1 MCNLIARF
9 WDVNAGKITID
20 GTDVRDFKLD
30 SLMKNISMV
39 FQSVYLFADMH
50 KEYLLAYLNPEK
62 QYELKAFLQTVLF
75 FFENNPALKGIVH
88 SVKSRMKDPEHL
100 KDKIQR
106 KLKSGKIIDE
116 NNLFTV
122 VNDLIGVRILYLY
135 QDQFQLIHNELLK
148 KVDETK
154 DWMFVEA
161 PKAYTWDPET
171 REYFE
176 KLNIHTEVRDT
187 YYTSVHYVI
196 RSCIYSN
203 IVVVG
208 TKQRVQYLVEEL
220 RETQIVMKEITE
232 QILSGDFSMS
242 GESYKELKED
252 YLAFVITMVDI
263 LNGAAY
269 LFEKKPDS
277 DNRHW
282 KEQQEIQQYCEA
294 LGKEIGGKEKQGRKG
309 M

>member
-1 MCNLIARF
+1 MNTE
-9 WDVNAGKITID
+9 DKI
-20 GTDVRDFKLD
+20 V
-30 SLMKNISMV
+30 
-39 FQSVYLFADMH
+39 
-50 KEYLLAYLNPEK
+50 LAYLNPEK

-106 KLKSGKIIDE
+106 KLKSGTIIDE

-122 VNDLIGVRILYLY
+122 VNDLIGVRVLYLY

-196 RSCIYSN
+196 KPNNELSN
-203 IVVVG
+203 I
-208 TKQRVQYLVEEL
+208 TC
-220 RETQIVMKEITE
+220 EIQVRT
-232 QILSGDFSMS
+232 
-242 GESYKELKED
+242 
-252 YLAFVITMVDI
+252 
-263 LNGAAY
+263 
-269 LFEKKPDS
+269 LFEEIWGEIDHTINYP
-277 DNRHW
+277 HPTEIIAC
-282 KEQQEIQQYCEA
+282 KEQLRVLAKLVSTGTRLADSIFRTYNDVS
-294 LGKEIGGKEKQGRKG
+294 EK
-309 M
+309 

>member
-1 MCNLIARF
+1 MNTE
-9 WDVNAGKITID
+9 DKI
-20 GTDVRDFKLD
+20 V
-30 SLMKNISMV
+30 
-39 FQSVYLFADMH
+39 
-50 KEYLLAYLNPEK
+50 LAYLNPEK

-122 VNDLIGVRILYLY
+122 VNDLIGVRVLYLY

-196 RSCIYSN
+196 KPNNELSN
-203 IVVVG
+203 I
-208 TKQRVQYLVEEL
+208 TC
-220 RETQIVMKEITE
+220 EIQVRT
-232 QILSGDFSMS
+232 
-242 GESYKELKED
+242 
-252 YLAFVITMVDI
+252 
-263 LNGAAY
+263 
-269 LFEKKPDS
+269 LFEEIWGEIDHTINYP
-277 DNRHW
+277 HQTEIIAC
-282 KEQQEIQQYCEA
+282 KEQLRVLDKLVSTGTRLADSIFRTYNDVS
-294 LGKEIGGKEKQGRKG
+294 EK
-309 M
+309 

>member
-1 MCNLIARF
+1 MNTE
-9 WDVNAGKITID
+9 DKI
-20 GTDVRDFKLD
+20 V
-30 SLMKNISMV
+30 
-39 FQSVYLFADMH
+39 
-50 KEYLLAYLNPEK
+50 LAYLNPEK

-106 KLKSGKIIDE
+106 KLKSEKIIDE

-122 VNDLIGVRILYLY
+122 VNDLIGVRVLYLY

-196 RSCIYSN
+196 KPNNELSN
-203 IVVVG
+203 I
-208 TKQRVQYLVEEL
+208 TC
-220 RETQIVMKEITE
+220 EIQVRT
-232 QILSGDFSMS
+232 
-242 GESYKELKED
+242 
-252 YLAFVITMVDI
+252 
-263 LNGAAY
+263 
-269 LFEKKPDS
+269 LFEEIWGEIDHTINYP
-277 DNRHW
+277 HPTEIIAC
-282 KEQQEIQQYCEA
+282 KEQLRVLAKLVSTGTRLADSIFYS
-294 LGKEIGGKEKQGRKG
+294 GSVVKTKI
-309 M
+309 

>member
-1 MCNLIARF
+1 MNTE
-9 WDVNAGKITID
+9 DKI
-20 GTDVRDFKLD
+20 V
-30 SLMKNISMV
+30 
-39 FQSVYLFADMH
+39 
-50 KEYLLAYLNPEK
+50 LAYLNPEK

-122 VNDLIGVRILYLY
+122 VNDLIGVRVLYLY

-196 RSCIYSN
+196 KPNNELSN
-203 IVVVG
+203 ITCGIQVR
-208 TKQRVQYLVEEL
+208 T
-220 RETQIVMKEITE
+220 
-232 QILSGDFSMS
+232 
-242 GESYKELKED
+242 
-252 YLAFVITMVDI
+252 
-263 LNGAAY
+263 
-269 LFEKKPDS
+269 LFEEIWGEIDHTINYP
-277 DNRHW
+277 HQTEIIAC
-282 KEQQEIQQYCEA
+282 KEQLRVLAKLVSTGTRLADSIFRTYNDVS
-294 LGKEIGGKEKQGRKG
+294 EK
-309 M
+309 

>member
-1 MCNLIARF
+1 MNTE
-9 WDVNAGKITID
+9 DKI
-20 GTDVRDFKLD
+20 V
-30 SLMKNISMV
+30 
-39 FQSVYLFADMH
+39 
-50 KEYLLAYLNPEK
+50 LAYLNPEK

-122 VNDLIGVRILYLY
+122 VNDLIGVRVLYLY

-196 RSCIYSN
+196 KPNNELSN
-203 IVVVG
+203 I
-208 TKQRVQYLVEEL
+208 TC
-220 RETQIVMKEITE
+220 EIQVRT
-232 QILSGDFSMS
+232 
-242 GESYKELKED
+242 
-252 YLAFVITMVDI
+252 
-263 LNGAAY
+263 
-269 LFEKKPDS
+269 LFEEIWGEIDHTINYP
-277 DNRHW
+277 HQTEIIAC
-282 KEQQEIQQYCEA
+282 KEQLRVLAKLVSTGTRLADSIFRTYNDVS
-294 LGKEIGGKEKQGRKG
+294 EK
-309 M
+309 

>member
-1 MCNLIARF
+1 MLIV
-9 WDVNAGKITID
+9 WSDKMNTEDKI
-20 GTDVRDFKLD
+20 VLD
-30 SLMKNISMV
+30 
-39 FQSVYLFADMH
+39 
-50 KEYLLAYLNPEK
+50 YLNPEK

-122 VNDLIGVRILYLY
+122 VNDLIGVRVLYLY

-196 RSCIYSN
+196 KPNNALSN
-203 IVVVG
+203 I
-208 TKQRVQYLVEEL
+208 TC
-220 RETQIVMKEITE
+220 EIQVRT
-232 QILSGDFSMS
+232 
-242 GESYKELKED
+242 
-252 YLAFVITMVDI
+252 
-263 LNGAAY
+263 
-269 LFEKKPDS
+269 LFEEIWGEIDHTINYP
-277 DNRHW
+277 HPTEIIAC
-282 KEQQEIQQYCEA
+282 KEQLRVLAKLVSTGTRLADSIFRTYNDVS
-294 LGKEIGGKEKQGRKG
+294 EK
-309 M
+309 

>member
-1 MCNLIARF
+1 MLIV
-9 WDVNAGKITID
+9 WSDKMNAEDKI
-20 GTDVRDFKLD
+20 V
-30 SLMKNISMV
+30 
-39 FQSVYLFADMH
+39 
-50 KEYLLAYLNPEK
+50 LAYLNPEK

-106 KLKSGKIIDE
+106 KLKSGKTIDE

-122 VNDLIGVRILYLY
+122 VNDLIGVRVLYLY

-196 RSCIYSN
+196 KPNNELSN
-203 IVVVG
+203 I
-208 TKQRVQYLVEEL
+208 TCEI
-220 RETQIVMKEITE
+220 QIRT
-232 QILSGDFSMS
+232 
-242 GESYKELKED
+242 
-252 YLAFVITMVDI
+252 
-263 LNGAAY
+263 
-269 LFEKKPDS
+269 LFEEIWGEIDHTINYP
-277 DNRHW
+277 HPTEIIAC
-282 KEQQEIQQYCEA
+282 KEQLRVLAKLVSTGTRLADSIFRTYNDVS
-294 LGKEIGGKEKQGRKG
+294 EK
-309 M
+309 

>member
-1 MCNLIARF
+1 MNTE
-9 WDVNAGKITID
+9 DKI
-20 GTDVRDFKLD
+20 V
-30 SLMKNISMV
+30 
-39 FQSVYLFADMH
+39 
-50 KEYLLAYLNPEK
+50 LAYLNPEK

-106 KLKSGKIIDE
+106 KLKSEKIIDE

-122 VNDLIGVRILYLY
+122 VNDLISVRVLYLY

-196 RSCIYSN
+196 KPNNELSN
-203 IVVVG
+203 I
-208 TKQRVQYLVEEL
+208 TC
-220 RETQIVMKEITE
+220 EIQVRT
-232 QILSGDFSMS
+232 
-242 GESYKELKED
+242 
-252 YLAFVITMVDI
+252 
-263 LNGAAY
+263 
-269 LFEKKPDS
+269 LFEEIWGEIDHTINYP
-277 DNRHW
+277 HPTEIIAC
-282 KEQQEIQQYCEA
+282 KEQLRVLAKLVSTGTRLADSIFRTYNDVS
-294 LGKEIGGKEKQGRKG
+294 EK
-309 M
+309 

>member
-1 MCNLIARF
+1 MNTE
-9 WDVNAGKITID
+9 DKI
-20 GTDVRDFKLD
+20 V
-30 SLMKNISMV
+30 
-39 FQSVYLFADMH
+39 
-50 KEYLLAYLNPEK
+50 LAYLNPEK

-106 KLKSGKIIDE
+106 KLKSGKTIDE

-122 VNDLIGVRILYLY
+122 VNDLIGVRVLYLY

-196 RSCIYSN
+196 KPNNELSN
-203 IVVVG
+203 I
-208 TKQRVQYLVEEL
+208 TC
-220 RETQIVMKEITE
+220 EIQVRT
-232 QILSGDFSMS
+232 
-242 GESYKELKED
+242 
-252 YLAFVITMVDI
+252 
-263 LNGAAY
+263 
-269 LFEKKPDS
+269 LFEEIWGEIDHTINYP
-277 DNRHW
+277 HPTEVIAC
-282 KEQQEIQQYCEA
+282 KEQ
-294 LGKEIGGKEKQGRKG
+294 
-309 M
+309 

>member
-1 MCNLIARF
+1 MLIV
-9 WDVNAGKITID
+9 WSDKMNTEDKI
-20 GTDVRDFKLD
+20 V
-30 SLMKNISMV
+30 
-39 FQSVYLFADMH
+39 
-50 KEYLLAYLNPEK
+50 LAYLNPEK
-62 QYELKAFLQTVLF
+62 QYELKAFLQTVLL

-106 KLKSGKIIDE
+106 KLKSEKIIDE

-122 VNDLIGVRILYLY
+122 VNDLIGVRVLYLY

-196 RSCIYSN
+196 KPNNELSN
-203 IVVVG
+203 I
-208 TKQRVQYLVEEL
+208 TC
-220 RETQIVMKEITE
+220 EIQVRT
-232 QILSGDFSMS
+232 
-242 GESYKELKED
+242 
-252 YLAFVITMVDI
+252 
-263 LNGAAY
+263 
-269 LFEKKPDS
+269 LFEEIWGEIDHTINYP
-277 DNRHW
+277 HPTEIIAC
-282 KEQQEIQQYCEA
+282 KEQLRVLAKLVSTGTRLADSIFRTYNDVS
-294 LGKEIGGKEKQGRKG
+294 EK
-309 M
+309 

>member
-1 MCNLIARF
+1 MNTE
-9 WDVNAGKITID
+9 DKI
-20 GTDVRDFKLD
+20 V
-30 SLMKNISMV
+30 
-39 FQSVYLFADMH
+39 
-50 KEYLLAYLNPEK
+50 LAYLNPEK

-75 FFENNPALKGIVH
+75 FFENNLALKGIVH

-122 VNDLIGVRILYLY
+122 VNDLIGVRVLYLY

-196 RSCIYSN
+196 KPNNELSN
-203 IVVVG
+203 I
-208 TKQRVQYLVEEL
+208 TC
-220 RETQIVMKEITE
+220 EIQVRT
-232 QILSGDFSMS
+232 
-242 GESYKELKED
+242 
-252 YLAFVITMVDI
+252 
-263 LNGAAY
+263 
-269 LFEKKPDS
+269 LFEEIWGEIDHTINYP
-277 DNRHW
+277 HQTEIIAC
-282 KEQQEIQQYCEA
+282 KEQLRVLAKLVSTGTRLADSIFRTYNDVS
-294 LGKEIGGKEKQGRKG
+294 EK
-309 M
+309 

>member
-1 MCNLIARF
+1 MNTE
-9 WDVNAGKITID
+9 DKI
-20 GTDVRDFKLD
+20 V
-30 SLMKNISMV
+30 
-39 FQSVYLFADMH
+39 
-50 KEYLLAYLNPEK
+50 LAYLNPEK

-122 VNDLIGVRILYLY
+122 VNDLIGVRVLYLY
-135 QDQFQLIHNELLK
+135 QDQFQLIHNELKK

-176 KLNIHTEVRDT
+176 KLSIHTEVRDT

-196 RSCIYSN
+196 KPNNELSN
-203 IVVVG
+203 I
-208 TKQRVQYLVEEL
+208 TC
-220 RETQIVMKEITE
+220 EIQVRT
-232 QILSGDFSMS
+232 
-242 GESYKELKED
+242 
-252 YLAFVITMVDI
+252 
-263 LNGAAY
+263 
-269 LFEKKPDS
+269 LFEEIWGEIDHTINYP
-277 DNRHW
+277 HPTEIIAC
-282 KEQQEIQQYCEA
+282 KEQLRVLAKLVSTGTRLADSIFRTYNDVS
-294 LGKEIGGKEKQGRKG
+294 EK
-309 M
+309 

>member
-1 MCNLIARF
+1 MLIV
-9 WDVNAGKITID
+9 WSDKMNTEDKI
-20 GTDVRDFKLD
+20 V
-30 SLMKNISMV
+30 
-39 FQSVYLFADMH
+39 
-50 KEYLLAYLNPEK
+50 LAYLNPEK

-75 FFENNPALKGIVH
+75 FFENNPALKSIVH

-122 VNDLIGVRILYLY
+122 VNDLIGVRVLYLY

-196 RSCIYSN
+196 KPNNELSN
-203 IVVVG
+203 I
-208 TKQRVQYLVEEL
+208 TC
-220 RETQIVMKEITE
+220 EIQVRT
-232 QILSGDFSMS
+232 
-242 GESYKELKED
+242 
-252 YLAFVITMVDI
+252 
-263 LNGAAY
+263 
-269 LFEKKPDS
+269 LFEEIWGEIDHTINYP
-277 DNRHW
+277 HPTEIIAC
-282 KEQQEIQQYCEA
+282 KEQLRVLAKLVSTGTRLADSIFRTYNDVS
-294 LGKEIGGKEKQGRKG
+294 EK
-309 M
+309 

>member
-1 MCNLIARF
+1 MNTE
-9 WDVNAGKITID
+9 DKI
-20 GTDVRDFKLD
+20 V
-30 SLMKNISMV
+30 
-39 FQSVYLFADMH
+39 
-50 KEYLLAYLNPEK
+50 LAYLNPEK

-106 KLKSGKIIDE
+106 KLKSEKIIDE

-122 VNDLIGVRILYLY
+122 VNDLIGVRVLYLY

-196 RSCIYSN
+196 KPNNELSN
-203 IVVVG
+203 I
-208 TKQRVQYLVEEL
+208 TC
-220 RETQIVMKEITE
+220 EIQVRT
-232 QILSGDFSMS
+232 
-242 GESYKELKED
+242 
-252 YLAFVITMVDI
+252 
-263 LNGAAY
+263 
-269 LFEKKPDS
+269 LFEEIWGEIDHTINYP
-277 DNRHW
+277 HQTEIIAC
-282 KEQQEIQQYCEA
+282 KEQLRVLAKLVSTGTRLADSIFRTYNDVS
-294 LGKEIGGKEKQGRKG
+294 EK
-309 M
+309 

>member
-1 MCNLIARF
+1 MNTE
-9 WDVNAGKITID
+9 DKI
-20 GTDVRDFKLD
+20 V
-30 SLMKNISMV
+30 
-39 FQSVYLFADMH
+39 
-50 KEYLLAYLNPEK
+50 LAYLNPEK

-88 SVKSRMKDPEHL
+88 SVKSRMKAPEHL

-106 KLKSGKIIDE
+106 KLKSEKIIDE

-122 VNDLIGVRILYLY
+122 VNDLIGVRVLYLY

-196 RSCIYSN
+196 KPNNELSN
-203 IVVVG
+203 I
-208 TKQRVQYLVEEL
+208 TC
-220 RETQIVMKEITE
+220 EIQVRT
-232 QILSGDFSMS
+232 
-242 GESYKELKED
+242 
-252 YLAFVITMVDI
+252 
-263 LNGAAY
+263 
-269 LFEKKPDS
+269 LFEEIWGEIDHTINYP
-277 DNRHW
+277 HPTEIIAC
-282 KEQQEIQQYCEA
+282 KEQLRVLAKLVSTGTRLADSIFRTYNDVS
-294 LGKEIGGKEKQGRKG
+294 EK
-309 M
+309 

>member
-1 MCNLIARF
+1 MNTE
-9 WDVNAGKITID
+9 DKI
-20 GTDVRDFKLD
+20 V
-30 SLMKNISMV
+30 
-39 FQSVYLFADMH
+39 
-50 KEYLLAYLNPEK
+50 LAYLNPEK

-106 KLKSGKIIDE
+106 KLKSEKIIDE

-122 VNDLIGVRILYLY
+122 VNDLIGVRVLYLY

-196 RSCIYSN
+196 KPNNELSN
-203 IVVVG
+203 I
-208 TKQRVQYLVEEL
+208 TC
-220 RETQIVMKEITE
+220 EIQVRT
-232 QILSGDFSMS
+232 
-242 GESYKELKED
+242 
-252 YLAFVITMVDI
+252 
-263 LNGAAY
+263 
-269 LFEKKPDS
+269 LFEEIWGEIDHTINYP
-277 DNRHW
+277 HPTEIIAC
-282 KEQQEIQQYCEA
+282 KEQFRVLAKLVSTGTRLADSIFRTYNDVS
-294 LGKEIGGKEKQGRKG
+294 EK
-309 M
+309 

>member
-1 MCNLIARF
+1 MLIV
-9 WDVNAGKITID
+9 WSDKMNTEDKI
-20 GTDVRDFKLD
+20 V
-30 SLMKNISMV
+30 
-39 FQSVYLFADMH
+39 
-50 KEYLLAYLNPEK
+50 LAYLNTEK

-106 KLKSGKIIDE
+106 KLKSEKIIDE

-122 VNDLIGVRILYLY
+122 VNDLIGVRVLYLY

-196 RSCIYSN
+196 KPNNELSN
-203 IVVVG
+203 I
-208 TKQRVQYLVEEL
+208 TC
-220 RETQIVMKEITE
+220 EIQVRT
-232 QILSGDFSMS
+232 
-242 GESYKELKED
+242 
-252 YLAFVITMVDI
+252 
-263 LNGAAY
+263 
-269 LFEKKPDS
+269 LFEEIWGEIDHTINYP
-277 DNRHW
+277 HPTEIIAC
-282 KEQQEIQQYCEA
+282 KEQLRVLAKLVSTGTRLADSIFRTYNDVS
-294 LGKEIGGKEKQGRKG
+294 EK
-309 M
+309 

>member
-1 MCNLIARF
+1 MNIE
-9 WDVNAGKITID
+9 DKI
-20 GTDVRDFKLD
+20 V
-30 SLMKNISMV
+30 
-39 FQSVYLFADMH
+39 
-50 KEYLLAYLNPEK
+50 LAYLNPEK

-75 FFENNPALKGIVH
+75 FFENNPALKSIVH

-122 VNDLIGVRILYLY
+122 VNDLIGVRVLYLY

-196 RSCIYSN
+196 KPNNELSN
-203 IVVVG
+203 I
-208 TKQRVQYLVEEL
+208 TC
-220 RETQIVMKEITE
+220 EIQVRT
-232 QILSGDFSMS
+232 
-242 GESYKELKED
+242 
-252 YLAFVITMVDI
+252 
-263 LNGAAY
+263 
-269 LFEKKPDS
+269 LFEEIWGEIDHTINYP
-277 DNRHW
+277 HPTEIIAC
-282 KEQQEIQQYCEA
+282 KEQLRVLAKLVSTGTRLADSIFRTYNDVS
-294 LGKEIGGKEKQGRKG
+294 EK
-309 M
+309 

>member
-1 MCNLIARF
+1 MLIV
-9 WDVNAGKITID
+9 WSDKMNTEDKI
-20 GTDVRDFKLD
+20 V
-30 SLMKNISMV
+30 
-39 FQSVYLFADMH
+39 
-50 KEYLLAYLNPEK
+50 LAYLNPEK

-122 VNDLIGVRILYLY
+122 VNDLIGVRVLYLY

-196 RSCIYSN
+196 KPNNELSN
-203 IVVVG
+203 I
-208 TKQRVQYLVEEL
+208 TC
-220 RETQIVMKEITE
+220 EIQVRT
-232 QILSGDFSMS
+232 
-242 GESYKELKED
+242 
-252 YLAFVITMVDI
+252 
-263 LNGAAY
+263 
-269 LFEKKPDS
+269 LFE
-277 DNRHW
+277 
-282 KEQQEIQQYCEA
+282 EIW
-294 LGKEIGGKEKQGRKG
+294 GEIDHTIKVPVGGNILR
-309 M
+309 

>member
-1 MCNLIARF
+1 MNTE
-9 WDVNAGKITID
+9 DKI
-20 GTDVRDFKLD
+20 V
-30 SLMKNISMV
+30 
-39 FQSVYLFADMH
+39 
-50 KEYLLAYLNPEK
+50 LAYLNPEK

-122 VNDLIGVRILYLY
+122 VNDLIGVRVLYLY

-196 RSCIYSN
+196 KPNNELSN
-203 IVVVG
+203 I
-208 TKQRVQYLVEEL
+208 TC
-220 RETQIVMKEITE
+220 EIQVRT
-232 QILSGDFSMS
+232 
-242 GESYKELKED
+242 
-252 YLAFVITMVDI
+252 
-263 LNGAAY
+263 
-269 LFEKKPDS
+269 LFEEIWGEIDHTINYP
-277 DNRHW
+277 HQTEIIAC
-282 KEQQEIQQYCEA
+282 KEQLRVLAKLVSTGTRLADSIFRKYNDVS
-294 LGKEIGGKEKQGRKG
+294 EK
-309 M
+309 

>member
-1 MCNLIARF
+1 MNTE
-9 WDVNAGKITID
+9 DKI
-20 GTDVRDFKLD
+20 V
-30 SLMKNISMV
+30 
-39 FQSVYLFADMH
+39 
-50 KEYLLAYLNPEK
+50 LAYLNPEK

-106 KLKSGKIIDE
+106 KLKSGKTIDE

-122 VNDLIGVRILYLY
+122 VNDLIGVRVLYLY

-196 RSCIYSN
+196 KPNNELSN
-203 IVVVG
+203 I
-208 TKQRVQYLVEEL
+208 TC
-220 RETQIVMKEITE
+220 EIQVRT
-232 QILSGDFSMS
+232 
-242 GESYKELKED
+242 
-252 YLAFVITMVDI
+252 
-263 LNGAAY
+263 
-269 LFEKKPDS
+269 LFEEIWGEIDHTINYP
-277 DNRHW
+277 HPTEIIAC
-282 KEQQEIQQYCEA
+282 KEQLRVLAKLVSTGTRLADSIFRTYNDVS
-294 LGKEIGGKEKQGRKG
+294 EK
-309 M
+309 

>member
-1 MCNLIARF
+1 MLIV
-9 WDVNAGKITID
+9 WSDKMNTEDKI
-20 GTDVRDFKLD
+20 V
-30 SLMKNISMV
+30 
-39 FQSVYLFADMH
+39 
-50 KEYLLAYLNPEK
+50 LAYLNPEK

-122 VNDLIGVRILYLY
+122 VNDLIGVRVLYLY
-135 QDQFQLIHNELLK
+135 QDQFQLIHNELKK

-176 KLNIHTEVRDT
+176 KLSIHTEVRDT

-196 RSCIYSN
+196 KPNNELSN
-203 IVVVG
+203 I
-208 TKQRVQYLVEEL
+208 TC
-220 RETQIVMKEITE
+220 EIQVRT
-232 QILSGDFSMS
+232 
-242 GESYKELKED
+242 
-252 YLAFVITMVDI
+252 
-263 LNGAAY
+263 
-269 LFEKKPDS
+269 LFEEIWGEIDHTINYP
-277 DNRHW
+277 HPTEIIAC
-282 KEQQEIQQYCEA
+282 KEQLRVLAKLVSTGTRLADSIFRTYNDVS
-294 LGKEIGGKEKQGRKG
+294 EK
-309 M
+309 

>member
-1 MCNLIARF
+1 MNTE
-9 WDVNAGKITID
+9 DKI
-20 GTDVRDFKLD
+20 V
-30 SLMKNISMV
+30 
-39 FQSVYLFADMH
+39 
-50 KEYLLAYLNPEK
+50 LAYLNPEK

-196 RSCIYSN
+196 KPNNELSN
-203 IVVVG
+203 I
-208 TKQRVQYLVEEL
+208 TC
-220 RETQIVMKEITE
+220 EIQVRT
-232 QILSGDFSMS
+232 
-242 GESYKELKED
+242 
-252 YLAFVITMVDI
+252 
-263 LNGAAY
+263 
-269 LFEKKPDS
+269 LFEEIWGEIDHTINYP
-277 DNRHW
+277 HPTEIIAC
-282 KEQQEIQQYCEA
+282 KEQLRVLAKLVSTGTRLADSIFRTYNDVS
-294 LGKEIGGKEKQGRKG
+294 EK
-309 M
+309 

>member
-1 MCNLIARF
+1 MNTE
-9 WDVNAGKITID
+9 DKI
-20 GTDVRDFKLD
+20 V
-30 SLMKNISMV
+30 
-39 FQSVYLFADMH
+39 
-50 KEYLLAYLNPEK
+50 LAYLNPEK

-122 VNDLIGVRILYLY
+122 VNDLIGVRVLYLY

-196 RSCIYSN
+196 KPNNELSN
-203 IVVVG
+203 I
-208 TKQRVQYLVEEL
+208 TC
-220 RETQIVMKEITE
+220 EIQVRT
-232 QILSGDFSMS
+232 
-242 GESYKELKED
+242 
-252 YLAFVITMVDI
+252 
-263 LNGAAY
+263 
-269 LFEKKPDS
+269 LFEEIWGEIDHTINYS
-277 DNRHW
+277 HQTEIIAC
-282 KEQQEIQQYCEA
+282 KEQLRVLAKLVSTGTRLADSIFRTYNDVS
-294 LGKEIGGKEKQGRKG
+294 EK
-309 M
+309 

>member
-1 MCNLIARF
+1 MNTE
-9 WDVNAGKITID
+9 DKI
-20 GTDVRDFKLD
+20 V
-30 SLMKNISMV
+30 
-39 FQSVYLFADMH
+39 
-50 KEYLLAYLNPEK
+50 LAYLNPEK

-122 VNDLIGVRILYLY
+122 VNDLIGVRVLYLY

-176 KLNIHTEVRDT
+176 KLNIHTAVRDT

-196 RSCIYSN
+196 KPNNELSN
-203 IVVVG
+203 I
-208 TKQRVQYLVEEL
+208 TC
-220 RETQIVMKEITE
+220 EIQVRT
-232 QILSGDFSMS
+232 
-242 GESYKELKED
+242 
-252 YLAFVITMVDI
+252 
-263 LNGAAY
+263 
-269 LFEKKPDS
+269 LFEEIWGEIDHTINYP
-277 DNRHW
+277 HQTEIIAC
-282 KEQQEIQQYCEA
+282 KEQLRVLAKLVSTGTRLADSIFRTYNDVS
-294 LGKEIGGKEKQGRKG
+294 EK
-309 M
+309 

>member
-1 MCNLIARF
+1 MNTE
-9 WDVNAGKITID
+9 DKI
-20 GTDVRDFKLD
+20 V
-30 SLMKNISMV
+30 
-39 FQSVYLFADMH
+39 
-50 KEYLLAYLNPEK
+50 LAYLNPEK

-75 FFENNPALKGIVH
+75 FFENNPALKGIIH

-122 VNDLIGVRILYLY
+122 VNDLIGVRVLYLY

-196 RSCIYSN
+196 KPNNELSN
-203 IVVVG
+203 I
-208 TKQRVQYLVEEL
+208 TC
-220 RETQIVMKEITE
+220 EIQVRT
-232 QILSGDFSMS
+232 
-242 GESYKELKED
+242 
-252 YLAFVITMVDI
+252 
-263 LNGAAY
+263 
-269 LFEKKPDS
+269 LFEEIWGEIDHTINYP
-277 DNRHW
+277 HQTEIIAC
-282 KEQQEIQQYCEA
+282 KEQLRVLAKLVSTGTRLADSIFRTYNDVS
-294 LGKEIGGKEKQGRKG
+294 EK
-309 M
+309 

>member
-1 MCNLIARF
+1 MNTE
-9 WDVNAGKITID
+9 DKI
-20 GTDVRDFKLD
+20 VLD
-30 SLMKNISMV
+30 
-39 FQSVYLFADMH
+39 
-50 KEYLLAYLNPEK
+50 YLNPEK

-122 VNDLIGVRILYLY
+122 VNDLIGVRVLYLY

-196 RSCIYSN
+196 KPNNALSN
-203 IVVVG
+203 I
-208 TKQRVQYLVEEL
+208 TC
-220 RETQIVMKEITE
+220 EIQVRT
-232 QILSGDFSMS
+232 
-242 GESYKELKED
+242 
-252 YLAFVITMVDI
+252 
-263 LNGAAY
+263 
-269 LFEKKPDS
+269 LFEEIWGEIDHTINYP
-277 DNRHW
+277 HPTEIIAC
-282 KEQQEIQQYCEA
+282 KEQLRVLAKLVSTGTRLADSIFRTYNDVS
-294 LGKEIGGKEKQGRKG
+294 EK
-309 M
+309 

>member
-1 MCNLIARF
+1 MNTE
-9 WDVNAGKITID
+9 DKI
-20 GTDVRDFKLD
+20 V
-30 SLMKNISMV
+30 
-39 FQSVYLFADMH
+39 
-50 KEYLLAYLNPEK
+50 LAYLNPEK

-122 VNDLIGVRILYLY
+122 VNDLIGVRVLYLY

-196 RSCIYSN
+196 KPNNELSN
-203 IVVVG
+203 I
-208 TKQRVQYLVEEL
+208 TC
-220 RETQIVMKEITE
+220 EIQVRT
-232 QILSGDFSMS
+232 
-242 GESYKELKED
+242 
-252 YLAFVITMVDI
+252 
-263 LNGAAY
+263 
-269 LFEKKPDS
+269 LFEEIWGEIDHTINYPHQTEIIACKDPLLVLAKLVSTGTRLADS
-277 DNRHW
+277 IFRTYNDVS
-282 KEQQEIQQYCEA
+282 
-294 LGKEIGGKEKQGRKG
+294 EK
-309 M
+309 

>member
-1 MCNLIARF
+1 MLIV
-9 WDVNAGKITID
+9 WSDKMNTEDKI
-20 GTDVRDFKLD
+20 V
-30 SLMKNISMV
+30 
-39 FQSVYLFADMH
+39 
-50 KEYLLAYLNPEK
+50 LAYLNPEK

-106 KLKSGKIIDE
+106 KLKSEKIIDE

-122 VNDLIGVRILYLY
+122 VNDLIGVRVLYLY

-196 RSCIYSN
+196 KPNNELSN
-203 IVVVG
+203 I
-208 TKQRVQYLVEEL
+208 TC
-220 RETQIVMKEITE
+220 EIQVRT
-232 QILSGDFSMS
+232 
-242 GESYKELKED
+242 
-252 YLAFVITMVDI
+252 
-263 LNGAAY
+263 
-269 LFEKKPDS
+269 LFEEIWGEIDHTINYP
-277 DNRHW
+277 HPTEIIAC
-282 KEQQEIQQYCEA
+282 KEQLRVLAKLVSTGTRLADSIFRTYNDVS
-294 LGKEIGGKEKQGRKG
+294 EK
-309 M
+309 

>member
-1 MCNLIARF
+1 MNTE
-9 WDVNAGKITID
+9 DKI
-20 GTDVRDFKLD
+20 V
-30 SLMKNISMV
+30 
-39 FQSVYLFADMH
+39 
-50 KEYLLAYLNPEK
+50 LAYLNPEK

-106 KLKSGKIIDE
+106 KLKSGKTIDE
-116 NNLFTV
+116 NNLFIV
-122 VNDLIGVRILYLY
+122 VNDLIGVRVLYLY

-196 RSCIYSN
+196 KPNNELSN
-203 IVVVG
+203 I
-208 TKQRVQYLVEEL
+208 TC
-220 RETQIVMKEITE
+220 EIQVRT
-232 QILSGDFSMS
+232 
-242 GESYKELKED
+242 
-252 YLAFVITMVDI
+252 
-263 LNGAAY
+263 
-269 LFEKKPDS
+269 LFEEIWGEIDHTINYP
-277 DNRHW
+277 HPTEIIAC
-282 KEQQEIQQYCEA
+282 KEQLRVLAKLVSTGTRLADSIFRTYNDVS
-294 LGKEIGGKEKQGRKG
+294 EK
-309 M
+309 